1 VARGSACSYPSAVQS
16 CPTVAPDALHR
27 ASVVSRAQLAR
38 RRKIPI
44 LIGSPPVSS
53 ASQSSIQ
60 RQRDAMQLSSSFS
73 VKASDR
79 RAGNGHDSR
88 CVVSCRSKCNSWF
101 DFIFPQATPGHAVT
115 SLKNQSSSSRN
126 QQSGLCSGRLSG
138 SVMLSFTASVRL
150 APATMVQPLCE
161 VTQLSEQCG
170 RMFGADT

>member
-1 VARGSACSYPSAVQS
+1 MARGSACSYPSAVQS

-101 DFIFPQATPGHAVT
+101 DFIFPQATPSHAVT
-115 SLKNQSSSSRN
+115 SLKIKVPHLGTSS
-126 QQSGLCSGRLSG
+126 QAFALAVCLALSCCLLPP
-138 SVMLSFTASVRL
+138 LSA
-150 APATMVQPLCE
+150 
-161 VTQLSEQCG
+161 
-170 RMFGADT
+170 